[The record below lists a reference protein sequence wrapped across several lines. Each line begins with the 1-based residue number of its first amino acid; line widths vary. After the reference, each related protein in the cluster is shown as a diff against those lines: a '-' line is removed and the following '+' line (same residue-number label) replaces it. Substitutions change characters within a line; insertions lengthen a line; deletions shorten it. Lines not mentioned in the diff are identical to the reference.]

1 VGVRRESVELSLS
14 DVDFTTGMA
23 RAAAQ
28 TALLNRE
35 LGNLDGTS
43 ARADRSTRALA
54 ADDGGIARTGD
65 KARKS
70 SNDLNEYTG
79 RLNALVSAAVTLG
92 PALIPLTAGAIPAV
106 TGLAAGF
113 GAAAGAVGVAMLA
126 FHGVGDALKAF
137 DAYSLQPT
145 TANLGKLNEKLAG
158 LGPGGAELV
167 KTLHDLEPALQQL
180 QGAARGGLL
189 PGGAEGLRE
198 LLPLLPQVERII
210 GSISTEMGTLAEKAG
225 HGLVNDAE
233 FKAFFHYLETDAAPT
248 LDAFAKAAGNVGAGL
263 AQMTVDFAPVNR
275 DFASGLVHASEEFR
289 QWSDGLAQSQGF
301 HEFMAYIEQEGPKAV
316 ALLESLGNAALG
328 IVQAAQPVGQVVMPA
343 LTALLNV
350 LGAIGKSPLG
360 PVIYTG
366 VAGAIAF
373 SKASGAMSSMLAK
386 LTAQTAALSAEMK
399 GLAASEE
406 AAAVAGAGVGK
417 GRAALNGVYA
427 GLGTR
432 GARSASGL
440 IGAAIGAPFV
450 ADGLNNLFGNNVDYS
465 RPGVNAGDL
474 GKTAY
479 YSDHAYSWK
488 NPLGSILTG
497 VTQAGG
503 GILGVNTP
511 LDAMRN
517 STAGADLTLAQMQQ
531 NGQGAQAAHD
541 FDLITAAAK
550 KQGESIADLR
560 KQYPNYTAALNQA
573 KTANGG
579 LSATQAANAQAALQQ
594 AAALKQATDAAL
606 GAFDAETN
614 YRQALKDAAAQAA
627 KSNAGIN
634 GSTDAALAN
643 RSALSKLAAAWNGQ
657 SDAVKGNTKRYAEAK
672 QSFIDMATGM
682 GVPIGQAKRLAN
694 QLLEVPKSVQSKIQ
708 VDTALALAGID
719 TVKNALANMHGKTL
733 DVYINRID
741 TSGVGNA
748 AANAQHQGHAAGG
761 YTGRGG
767 KYEPAGTVHR
777 DEVVLPSEVVH
788 RDAAFLRA
796 RYGYL
801 PGMSEL
807 PGYAD
812 GGFVGHGLTIVPL
825 LSPYAAAK
833 DNGVTIDKD
842 GHLQKQLKQFSNA
855 LQAATNS
862 LSKETQARDSLVSTI
877 SGNLTSGNLFGT
889 GTGVTGSVFGQ
900 QFAPGSISAVNAT
913 LAQQIKDA
921 NDTTDLEKS
930 LHSRGLSGDA
940 LQALIEQGGV
950 SELRTFS
957 AASNSDLATYQSLY
971 GQRATAVGK
980 AADTGALVL
989 GMTQAQAKTTTQVA
1003 VLTGVVQQ
1011 IQREINVQRKQA
1023 AAAAK
1028 EKAKAAREAAKAQTQ
1043 VAHRARRHR

>member
-1 VGVRRESVELSLS
+1 
-14 DVDFTTGMA
+14 MA

-43 ARADRSTRALA
+43 ARVDRSTRALA

-70 SNDLNEYTG
+70 SSDLNEYTG

-113 GAAAGAVGVAMLA
+113 GAAAGAVGVAVLA
-126 FHGVGDALKAF
+126 FHGVGDALKAL
-137 DAYSLQPT
+137 DAYSVQPT
-145 TANLGKLNEKLAG
+145 TANLDKLNEKLAEI
-158 LGPGGAELV
+158 GPGGAEIV
-167 KTLHDLEPALQQL
+167 RTLHDLEPELQRL
-180 QGAARGGLL
+180 QGAAQSGLL

-198 LLPLLPQVERII
+198 LLPLLPQVERIV
-210 GSISTEMGTLAEKAG
+210 GSIATEMGTLAEKAG
-225 HGLVNDAE
+225 HGLANDSE

-248 LDAFAKAAGNVGAGL
+248 LDAFAKATGNVAAGL
-263 AQMTVDFAPVNR
+263 AQMTVDFAPANR

-301 HEFMAYIEQEGPKAV
+301 HQFMAYIEQEGPKA
-316 ALLESLGNAALG
+316 ADLLKSLGDAALG
-328 IVQAAQPVGQVVMPA
+328 IVHAAQPVGQVVMPV

-350 LGAIGKSPLG
+350 IGAIGKSPLG

-366 VAGAIAF
+366 VAAAVAFNKGAELM
-373 SKASGAMSSMLAK
+373 SGLLAK
-386 LTAQTAALSAEMK
+386 LTVQTAALGFEMK
-399 GLAASEE
+399 GLAVSTDT
-406 AAAVAGAGVGK
+406 AAAAAARFGVAGGMIGPATAAAAK
-417 GRAALNGVYA
+417 TQAARAS
-427 GLGTR
+427 TMS
-432 GARSASGL
+432 GARTASGL
-440 IGAAIGAPFV
+440 IGAAIGAPFA
-450 ADGLNNLFGNNVDYS
+450 ADAINNLFGNNVDYS
-465 RPGVNAGDL
+465 HPGVNAGDL

-488 NPLGSILTG
+488 NPLGTALTG
-497 VTQAGG
+497 ITQLGG
-503 GILGVNTP
+503 GLLGVNTP

-517 STAGADLTLAQMQQ
+517 STAGADLTLSQMVQ

-550 KQGESIADLR
+550 KQGESLASLR
-560 KQYPNYTAALNQA
+560 QQYPNYTAAVNQA

-579 LSATQAANAQAALQQ
+579 LSATQTSAAQAALQQ

-672 QSFIDMATGM
+672 QSFIEMATGM
-682 GVPIGQAKRLAN
+682 GVPIGQAKRLAD
-694 QLLEVPKSVQSKIQ
+694 QLLEVPKSVQSKVT
-708 VDTALALAGID
+708 VDTAMALAGID
-719 TVKNALANMHGKTL
+719 TVKSALANLHGKTL

-741 TSGVGNA
+741 TAGAGNA
-748 AANAQHQGHAAGG
+748 AANAQHSGHAAGG

-788 RDAAFLRA
+788 RDAAFLRM

-812 GGFVGHGLTIVPL
+812 GGFVGHGLSIVPL
-825 LSPYAAAK
+825 INPYATAK
-833 DNGVTIDKD
+833 DFGVSVDKD

-930 LHSRGLSGDA
+930 LHGRGLSGDA

-1011 IQREINVQRKQA
+1011 IQKEINVQRKQA

-1028 EKAKAAREAAKAQTQ
+1028 EKAKAAREAAKAQNET
-1043 VAHRARRHR
+1043 AHRARRHR